1 MDEEEGQLSTTFP
14 QPPPFYKHFTS
25 QNLERLKEFQESASS
40 KSKEGSFNGSLG
52 LASPRLLDLPPELR
66 YLVPPEPPADG
77 KYRCFGLPQNINET
91 LPSLQEI
98 GIEQLYPSPPVS
110 SSDSEGLGSEWT
122 LDRAFYLKKMAKS
135 ILLNFL
141 ELVGVLSI
149 NPAQFGEKID
159 HLKTLFVN
167 SHHLIN
173 EYRPH
178 QARETLILMM
188 EDQLEKKRAEVEGI
202 KRMKQKIDD
211 VLAGLAKNALEL
223 ADVMDAEN
231 TRSQSPDEQR
241 KEDQRRMW
249 HVLNEE
255 LGI

>member
-1 MDEEEGQLSTTFP
+1 MDEDEGQLSTTFP

-25 QNLERLKEFQESASS
+25 QNLERLKEFQESIDS
-40 KSKEGSFNGSLG
+40 KTQGGNPSEALG
-52 LASPRLLDLPPELR
+52 LTSPRLLNLPPELR
-66 YLVPPEPPADG
+66 YLIPPEPPADG
-77 KYRCFGLPQNINET
+77 KYRSFGLPQNINET

-98 GIEQLYPSPPVS
+98 GIEQLYPSLPVP
-110 SSDSEGLGSEWT
+110 SSDSEDLGSKWT

-141 ELVGVLSI
+141 ELVGVLSV
-149 NPAQFGEKID
+149 NPAQFGDKID

-188 EDQLEKKRAEVEGI
+188 EDQLEKKKAEVEGI

-211 VLAGLAKNALEL
+211 ILIGLGKNALEL
-223 ADVMDAEN
+223 ADGVDAES
-231 TRSQSPDEQR
+231 TRPRSPEEKR

-255 LGI
+255 LGM